1 MKVIALFLPWMI
13 LCASIEEDVGELFVI
28 PICPKREEAHWIEVK
43 KIMEKYHISSVII
56 KQATPKEQFRVLDF
70 IGPTFFVFQD
80 AEWGLG
86 MRMEEVLSFP
96 RNGFLKNN
104 DLIYRIGKEIAREL
118 RIVGCHVN
126 LAPVCDVNSNP
137 TNVVIGTRSFGSNAD
152 DVASKAVI
160 MTKALQE
167 GGILACG
174 KHFPGH
180 GDTGID
186 SHISLPVI
194 YKTKEELQQ
203 TELIPFQAVIDAGIG
218 CIMTGHLH
226 MRNLKEHPIQILR
239 NEMHF
244 NGLVISDA
252 MNMKG
257 VPYTPAEAALI
268 YLKEGHDSLLYGDHI
283 APNVDYILAEMIPAA
298 YNIVL
303 NAVKSGALNID
314 DKLSRIRSAKSK
326 WLKPREEGEL
336 FTEEA
341 LALQKEA
348 NMQP

>member
-1 MKVIALFLPWMI
+1 
-13 LCASIEEDVGELFVI
+13 
-28 PICPKREEAHWIEVK
+28 
-43 KIMEKYHISSVII
+43 
-56 KQATPKEQFRVLDF
+56 
-70 IGPTFFVFQD
+70 
-80 AEWGLG
+80 
-86 MRMEEVLSFP
+86 MRMEEVLFP

-194 YKTKEELQQ
+194 YK
-203 TELIPFQAVIDAGIG
+203 
-218 CIMTGHLH
+218 
-226 MRNLKEHPIQILR
+226 LK
-239 NEMHF
+239 
-244 NGLVISDA
+244 
-252 MNMKG
+252 
-257 VPYTPAEAALI
+257 
-268 YLKEGHDSLLYGDHI
+268 
-283 APNVDYILAEMIPAA
+283 
-298 YNIVL
+298 
-303 NAVKSGALNID
+303 KSF
-314 DKLSRIRSAKSK
+314 SK
-326 WLKPREEGEL
+326 
-336 FTEEA
+336 
-341 LALQKEA
+341 QS
-348 NMQP
+348 